1 MNHTFSSTRT
11 ATAREVAPETSRT
24 VQGGSRPFRARR
36 FFGVAL
42 AVLVTAGIAG
52 CAAAPGLQTAVQAG
66 STATDEGSST
76 NRTELGDDSPYSLT
90 QIVQNTSDETLT
102 LQGVPVVD
110 NQATMQ
116 AGYPTSIAP
125 KTSGTYR
132 ATNSGNGVQMW
143 LHFTTAGGATVSVD
157 SDGHQHDTNTF
168 SDTISGP
175 GLSFGKSSNS
185 SIGSG
190 HNPTAQVYL
199 ESCSKDCNTS
209 VETSGFIVG

>member
-1 MNHTFSSTRT
+1 MNLTFSPAHT
-11 ATAREVAPETSRT
+11 ATTHEEAPDTSRT
-24 VQGGSRPFRARR
+24 AEGGPRQFRARR
-36 FFGVAL
+36 LFGVML
-42 AVLVTAGIAG
+42 TVLVTAGIAG
-52 CAAAPGLQTAVQAG
+52 CAAAPSLQTAVQAG
-66 STATDEGSST
+66 STATNEGSST

-116 AGYPTSIAP
+116 AGYPTTIAP
-125 KTSGTYR
+125 KTSGTYK

-143 LHFTTAGGATVSVD
+143 LHFTATGGATVSVD
-157 SDGHQHDTNTF
+157 SDGHQHESNTF

-185 SIGSG
+185 FIGSG